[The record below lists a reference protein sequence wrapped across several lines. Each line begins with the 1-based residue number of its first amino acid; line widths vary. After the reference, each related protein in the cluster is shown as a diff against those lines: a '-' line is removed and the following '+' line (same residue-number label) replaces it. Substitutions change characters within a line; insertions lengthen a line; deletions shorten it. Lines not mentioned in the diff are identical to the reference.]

1 MGVIQIVPEDN
12 LNLCDFFFLKGHFE
26 KGEHDLVQ

>member
-12 LNLCDFFFLKGHFE
+12 LNLCDFFLKGHFE